1 MGMVA
6 VISRTA
12 DQ

>member
-6 VISRTA
+6 VMA
-12 DQ
+12 